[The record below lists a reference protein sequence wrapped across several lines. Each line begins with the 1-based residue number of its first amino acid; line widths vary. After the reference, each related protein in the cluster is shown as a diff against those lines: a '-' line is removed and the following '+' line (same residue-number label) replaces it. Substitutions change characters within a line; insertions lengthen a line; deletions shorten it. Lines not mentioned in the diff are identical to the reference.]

1 MCDPMNPVS
10 EIGLNALCVEVAD
23 TYLVVTV
30 LLENVEYCL
39 DFAQVVDPST

>member
-1 MCDPMNPVS
+1 MYGPMIPVS

-23 TYLVVTV
+23 AYLVVTV